1 MADGARAEMQLL
13 DAMYPSALQL
23 DPPGWQDDDRSELP
37 VCGQISLEISEY
49 VAAHAHFTLLHGYPD
64 KDALVLDVS
73 CPDADKSIGVAL
85 RECSNQSCTE
95 LADGCD
101 TPLSDWLTSL
111 RERIQ
116 DVSIVVAR
124 SEENESSKASDVVS
138 YPEGPVKFAAPLP
151 AGHSGLLE
159 GQVDRQWITFISFT
173 SSKIAKEFCAAALGN
188 NITGF
193 LMVGKPGIACLEG
206 GPKAISAFLKIVR
219 TDIFAQIDPAAR
231 KMTLSINEEACTR
244 VRFDGFTVQEFSQ
257 YGKGSA
263 TDTGSTSCSMTNKKR
278 TARADLLQLKEFLLS
293 RGIVEG
299 TFDRVTMH
307 AQNDV

>member
-1 MADGARAEMQLL
+1 
-13 DAMYPSALQL
+13 
-23 DPPGWQDDDRSELP
+23 
-37 VCGQISLEISEY
+37 
-49 VAAHAHFTLLHGYPD
+49 
-64 KDALVLDVS
+64 
-73 CPDADKSIGVAL
+73 
-85 RECSNQSCTE
+85 
-95 LADGCD
+95 
-101 TPLSDWLTSL
+101 
-111 RERIQ
+111 
-116 DVSIVVAR
+116 
-124 SEENESSKASDVVS
+124 
-138 YPEGPVKFAAPLP
+138 
-151 AGHSGLLE
+151 
-159 GQVDRQWITFISFT
+159 
-173 SSKIAKEFCAAALGN
+173 
-188 NITGF
+188 
-193 LMVGKPGIACLEG
+193 MVGKPGIACLEG